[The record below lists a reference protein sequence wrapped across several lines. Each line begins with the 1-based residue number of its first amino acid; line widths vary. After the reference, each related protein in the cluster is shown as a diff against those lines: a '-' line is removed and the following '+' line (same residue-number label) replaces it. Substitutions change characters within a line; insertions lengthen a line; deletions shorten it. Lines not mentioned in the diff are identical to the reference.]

1 MLDAL
6 NVIFIAA
13 NIAAQTLNVVARADE
28 DILIQKDVKV
38 YAVSMTE
45 QAPMWTDKCKYQ
57 GVMVEYARDWEEEQL
72 STGIILP
79 AEPDKPIGYAL
90 ILTKERCPEKEE
102 RQIFNVG
109 ESPSSPFFG
118 RKHVLREG
126 NPVDTRDFV
135 SMKEEFRPKWMPQVL
150 RTIEAEAPK
159 NPAAHHFLDEIRSR
173 TAAAD
178 AITPQQIEIKAEE
191 AQPADTVPTQ
201 ELQPDPTQA
210 DNEQADRGA
219 MN

>member
-6 NVIFIAA
+6 NAIFLAA

-28 DILIQKDVKV
+28 DILIEKDVKV

-45 QAPMWTDKCKYQ
+45 QAPMWTKKCKYE

-72 STGIILP
+72 STGVILP
-79 AEPDKPIGYAL
+79 PEPDKPIGYAL

-102 RQIFNVG
+102 RAIFNTD
-109 ESPSSPFFG
+109 SKFFTPLFG
-118 RKHVLREG
+118 KAYVIREG
-126 NPVDTRDFV
+126 GPMDTRDYW
-135 SMKEEFRPKWMPQVL
+135 SLKEEDRPKWMPQVL

-159 NPAAHHFLDEIRSR
+159 NPAAQHFLDEIRSR

-191 AQPADTVPTQ
+191 AQPADTMPTQ
-201 ELQPDPTQA
+201 EPQPDPTQA
-210 DNEQADRGA
+210 GNEQADPGSI
-219 MN
+219 N

>member
-6 NVIFIAA
+6 NAIFLAA

-28 DILIQKDVKV
+28 DILIEKDVKV

-45 QAPMWTDKCKYQ
+45 QAPMWTKKCKYE

-72 STGIILP
+72 STGVILP
-79 AEPDKPIGYAL
+79 PEPDKPIGYAL

-102 RQIFNVG
+102 RAIFNIG
-109 ESPSSPFFG
+109 ASPSSPFFG

-126 NPVDTRDFV
+126 NPVDTRDFL
-135 SMKEEFRPKWMPQVL
+135 SLKEEYRPKWMPQVL

-159 NPAAHHFLDEIRSR
+159 NPAAQRFLDEIGTRSADVGV
-173 TAAAD
+173 AAPLGVTPALESQEQAAPEPAQEPQLD
-178 AITPQQIEIKAEE
+178 PQQAEAE
-191 AQPADTVPTQ
+191 PA
-201 ELQPDPTQA
+201 ELTTA
-210 DNEQADRGA
+210 N
-219 MN
+219 